1 MTKFTKLGVVKIREI
16 YDSITYQ
23 YFDTFS
29 TGISCHTNITNST
42 CSVISNGQYKSPI
55 LLLTQFRSSHY
66 VSSTLEVTY
75 LLVHLHTIEIILF
88 PSHSLSLFLSLSLS
102 FSSFSSHVCIA
113 FNFICNM
120 HSFYLKHLFFL
131 IFILLLFCSS
141 VIRRLCT
148 YV

>member
-88 PSHSLSLFLSLSLS
+88 PSHSLSLSFSLSRSLLSLVM
-102 FSSFSSHVCIA
+102 FV
-113 FNFICNM
+113 
-120 HSFYLKHLFFL
+120 
-131 IFILLLFCSS
+131 LLLILF
-141 VIRRLCT
+141 VICIRFT
-148 YV
+148 